1 MFIGKGSF
9 LAEKQKQH
17 PPTCSTMRSPSV
29 NSARR
34 HQMGATFGYVAQ
46 PRGQTEGRQDV
57 EGIAAY
63 MEEG

>member
-9 LAEKQKQH
+9 LAEKKQQ
-17 PPTCSTMRSPSV
+17 PPTCSTTRSPSV
-29 NSARR
+29 NSVHR

-46 PRGQTEGRQDV
+46 PRGRTEGRQDV
-57 EGIAAY
+57 EENAAY